1 MNRDRNLIVGT
12 DNLLPLE
19 QSLVEVLEGEKK
31 KRDAFIEHLANA
43 LNDHSIM
50 KLSQD

>member
-1 MNRDRNLIVGT
+1 MIKDGNLFGA

-31 KRDAFIEHLANA
+31 KRDAFIEQLANI
-43 LNDHSIM
+43 LSEHPIM
-50 KLSQD
+50 KLNQD